1 MGFVLDDITG
11 RKFGRLT
18 VTCLD
23 RMSRS
28 ATFWRCKCDCG
39 NEVSVRGSSLKNGE
53 TKSCGCLRK
62 ELTQKAMTTH
72 GMSHSRLYHI
82 WNSMILRCEYPS
94 SNSYARYGGSGISVC
109 DEWHSFEKFRDWAY
123 ANGYTEYLTIDR
135 KNNTGNYE
143 PSNCRWVTNRDQ
155 CNNRRSNHICQFR
168 GENMTISEIATLT
181 GLPYKALY
189 GRIYRGSSAEQAV
202 KLMMER
208 FGIEI
213 QEIDE

>member
-1 MGFVLDDITG
+1 MRFALDDITG
-11 RKFGRLT
+11 KRYGRLT
-18 VTCLD
+18 VICLD
-23 RMSRS
+23 HSSRS
-28 ATFWRCKCDCG
+28 STFWSCRCDCG
-39 NEVSVRGSSLKNGE
+39 KNVSVRGSLLKNGT

-62 ELTQKAMTTH
+62 ELMRETKTTH
-72 GMSHSRLYHI
+72 GLSNSRLYHI
-82 WNSMILRCEYPS
+82 WHSMILRCEYPS
-94 SNSYARYGGSGISVC
+94 SHSYQRYGGRGITVC

-135 KNNTGNYE
+135 KNNSGNYE

-202 KLMMER
+202 KLMQEK
-208 FGIEI
+208 FGITITEV
-213 QEIDE
+213 EG